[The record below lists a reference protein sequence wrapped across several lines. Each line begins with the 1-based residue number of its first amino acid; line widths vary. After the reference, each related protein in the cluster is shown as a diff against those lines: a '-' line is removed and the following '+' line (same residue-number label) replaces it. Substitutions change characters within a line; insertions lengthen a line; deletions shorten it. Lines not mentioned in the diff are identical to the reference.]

1 MNRFLHFFFL
11 FLLLTSCSSLPDGAR
26 PVNAEYCDNFLIYDM
41 CARDVN
47 RDGVVDV
54 VYFTDTKEVF
64 MYHPD
69 REGNLPNDLG
79 VHRCV
84 MPMDE
89 DIVATTNRVFYVD
102 ESTPFLE
109 KQDIKGAMMVKYVA
123 NLPEVT
129 ACNLRAEQAEAEAE
143 AEAAAED
150 S

>member
-1 MNRFLHFFFL
+1 MNRFLQFFCV
-11 FLLLTSCSSLPDGAR
+11 LLLLASCNSLPDGAR
-26 PVNAEYCDNFLIYDM
+26 PVNAQYCDNFLIYDM

-54 VYFTDTKEVF
+54 VYFSDTKEVF

-69 REGNLPNDLG
+69 REGNFPNDLG
-79 VHRCV
+79 VHRCA

-123 NLPEVT
+123 NMPEVT
-129 ACNLRAEQAEAEAE
+129 ACNLRADQS
-143 AEAAAED
+143 EAAAAAKD
-150 S
+150 N

>member
-1 MNRFLHFFFL
+1 MNRILFFVFPS
-11 FLLLTSCSSLPDGAR
+11 LLLAACGSLPDGAR
-26 PVNAEYCDNFLIYDM
+26 PVNAQYCDNFLIYDM

-54 VYFTDTKEVF
+54 VYFTDTEEVF

-69 REGNLPNDLG
+69 TEGDFPNDLG
-79 VHRCV
+79 VHRCA

-89 DIVATTNRVFYVD
+89 DIVTTTNRVFYVD

-129 ACNLRAEQAEAEAE
+129 ACNLRADQ
-143 AEAAAED
+143 AEAAAEAED

>member
-1 MNRFLHFFFL
+1 MNRFLQFFCV
-11 FLLLTSCSSLPDGAR
+11 LLLLASCSSLPDGAR
-26 PVNAEYCDNFLIYDM
+26 PVNAQYCDNFLIYDM

-69 REGNLPNDLG
+69 REGNFPNDLG
-79 VHRCV
+79 VHRCA

-89 DIVATTNRVFYVD
+89 DIIATTNRVLYVD

-123 NLPEVT
+123 NMPEVT
-129 ACNLRAEQAEAEAE
+129 ACNLRADQS
-143 AEAAAED
+143 EAAAAAKD

>member
-1 MNRFLHFFFL
+1 MNRFLHFFSV
-11 FLLLTSCSSLPDGAR
+11 LLLLASCSSLPEGAR
-26 PVNAEYCDNFLIYDM
+26 PVNAQYCDNFLIYDM
-41 CARDVN
+41 CARDIN

-69 REGNLPNDLG
+69 REGNFPSDLG

-89 DIVATTNRVFYVD
+89 EIVATTNRVFYVD

-129 ACNLRAEQAEAEAE
+129 ACNLRADQAEAEAK
-143 AEAAAED
+143 AAAED

>member
-1 MNRFLHFFFL
+1 
-11 FLLLTSCSSLPDGAR
+11 LLLASCSSLPDGAR
-26 PVNAEYCDNFLIYDM
+26 PVNAQYCDNFLIYDM

-64 MYHPD
+64 MYNPD
-69 REGNLPNDLG
+69 IEGNFPNDLG

-84 MPMDE
+84 MPMDK

-123 NLPEVT
+123 NMPEVT
-129 ACNLRAEQAEAEAE
+129 ACNLRADQ
-143 AEAAAED
+143 AEAAAAAKD

>member
-1 MNRFLHFFFL
+1 MNRFLRFFCV
-11 FLLLTSCSSLPDGAR
+11 LLLLVSCSSLPDGGR
-26 PVNAEYCDNFLIYDM
+26 PVNAQYCDNFLIHDM

-69 REGNLPNDLG
+69 REGNFPNDLG
-79 VHRCV
+79 VHRCA

-123 NLPEVT
+123 NMPEVT
-129 ACNLRAEQAEAEAE
+129 ACNLRADQ
-143 AEAAAED
+143 AEAAAAAKD

>member
-143 AEAAAED
+143 AAAED

>member
-1 MNRFLHFFFL
+1 MNRFLQFFCV
-11 FLLLTSCSSLPDGAR
+11 LLLLASCSSLSDGAR
-26 PVNAEYCDNFLIYDM
+26 PVNAQYCDNFLIYDM

-69 REGNLPNDLG
+69 REGNFPNDLG
-79 VHRCV
+79 VHRCA

-89 DIVATTNRVFYVD
+89 DIVATTNRVLYVD

-123 NLPEVT
+123 NMPEVT
-129 ACNLRAEQAEAEAE
+129 ACNLRADQS
-143 AEAAAED
+143 EAAAKD

>member
-1 MNRFLHFFFL
+1 
-11 FLLLTSCSSLPDGAR
+11 LPDGAR

-143 AEAAAED
+143 AEAEAAAED